1 MGISLSPDRLLKYKD
16 IAMLILKHGR
26 KDLFDKANSPL
37 IPEEDLD
44 EEGKGNPEELAK
56 DLEAMGPTF
65 IKLGQLLST
74 RADFLPPAYLEALA
88 KLQDNIDPFPFE
100 TVEEIVSSELK
111 VRISKA
117 FLEFDREPLAAASLG
132 QVHKAILRNGQRVA
146 VKVQRPDIGKTI
158 LEDLNALE
166 DIVTTLE
173 KHTETAK
180 KYSFV
185 DILAEFKKTL
195 ISELDYRLEAQNLV
209 RLSGYLKD
217 YEDIIIPQPIED
229 YCSGKVL
236 TMDYVRGTKITSL
249 SPLTRLDFDGRK
261 LGEDLFKAYLD
272 QVLIHGFFHADP
284 HPGNVFL
291 TDDKRIALIDLG
303 MVARIDP
310 YMREKLLKL
319 LLHISEGRGRDAAD
333 VAMELGT
340 ITEYFNKEM
349 FVKRVSEF
357 VVKTQDA
364 TLQQIQVGRVV
375 VELTRIAADNGIRAS
390 SELTMLG
397 KTLLNLDLIGRTLV
411 PDFDPNEIIREHTES
426 ITRRHLM
433 KTFSAGNIISSVLEL
448 REFVTL
454 LPKRLNTILEGLL
467 DNQFE
472 IKIKAFD
479 DRGLIDNLQKIAN
492 RITVGLILAALI
504 IGAALL
510 MRVESSFKILGYPGF
525 AMILFIA
532 AAGIGFILVILIL
545 ISDRGYKKK
554 NKN

>member
-1 MGISLSPDRLLKYKD
+1 MGISLSPDRLSKYKD

-510 MRVESSFKILGYPGF
+510 MKVESSFKILGYPGF

>member
-1 MGISLSPDRLLKYKD
+1 MGISLSPDRLSKYKD

-195 ISELDYRLEAQNLV
+195 INELDYRLEAQNLV

-349 FVKRVSEF
+349 FVKRVTEF

>member
-1 MGISLSPDRLLKYKD
+1 MGISLSPDRLSKYKD

>member
-1 MGISLSPDRLLKYKD
+1 MGISLSSDRLSKYKD